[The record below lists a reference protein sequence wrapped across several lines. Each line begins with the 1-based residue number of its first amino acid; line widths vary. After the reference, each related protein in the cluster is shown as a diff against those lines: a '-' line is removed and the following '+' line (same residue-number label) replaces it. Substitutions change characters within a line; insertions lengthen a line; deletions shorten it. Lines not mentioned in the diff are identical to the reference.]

1 MNKEVVFHTC
11 RICQST
17 AYNQVRMC
25 KGASSDF
32 YFWQKDFISSI
43 IKFCVEFSG
52 NNLQDPTGLQGLSHG
67 YQEDKG
73 MVQTLLRFSWSPIL
87 PCNGRDRSSTA
98 SHLICQFSDG
108 DTTILHHNSPQLL
121 NDNLILGCWGLI
133 RTCFTLQWCASAWKQ
148 LDHADQFHLSIT
160 KLYTKFDTVS
170 LFRFFLHFVK
180 NENPMTLHY
189 TSLLVGSLP
198 STDNLCRW
206 EKFLHAH

>member
-32 YFWQKDFISSI
+32 YFWQKDFISSV

-67 YQEDKG
+67 YQADIG
-73 MVQTLLRFSWSPIL
+73 MVQTLLRFSWTPVL
-87 PCNGRDRSSTA
+87 PCNGRDRSSIA

-133 RTCFTLQWCASAWKQ
+133 RTCFTLQWCAAALEAAGSCRSVPLEHHQALHKIWYSIVVQVFPSFCQKWK
-148 LDHADQFHLSIT
+148 S
-160 KLYTKFDTVS
+160 YDTP
-170 LFRFFLHFVK
+170 LHILTHQRSVI
-180 NENPMTLHY
+180 N
-189 TSLLVGSLP
+189 
-198 STDNLCRW
+198 W
-206 EKFLHAH
+206 